1 MSFNW
6 KDYLTLA
13 KTLSES
19 TEDASL
25 RTAISRAYYC
35 VFNLSLYKAK
45 TNEFRPKDD
54 ASSHDQLWGLYGRN
68 KDKDRICSQLSAI
81 GGRMKR
87 RRVLADYRFS
97 YDDLAADA
105 KETISDAEECI
116 TLLQSLPVD
125 LPKDLPRVYHR

>member
-1 MSFNW
+1 MSFDW

-13 KTLSES
+13 KTLAGS
-19 TEDASL
+19 TDDASL

-35 VFNLSLYKAK
+35 VFNLSLYRAK
-45 TNEFRPKDD
+45 LNEFRTKDD

-68 KDKDRICSQLSAI
+68 KISRACGQVSVI

-87 RRVLADYRFS
+87 RRVMADYRLF
-97 YDDLAADA
+97 YDDLAEDA
-105 KETISDAEECI
+105 KDIITDAEECVA
-116 TLLQSLPVD
+116 LLESLAAD

>member
-45 TNEFRPKDD
+45 SNEFRPKDD
-54 ASSHDQLWGLYGRN
+54 AGSHDQLWGLYGRN
-68 KDKDRICSQLSAI
+68 NHRACGQLSAL

-87 RRVLADYRFS
+87 RRVLADYRLF

-116 TLLQSLPVD
+116 TLLQSLPID
-125 LPKDLPRVYHR
+125 LPKDLPRTYHR

>member
-35 VFNLSLYKAK
+35 VFNLSLSKA
-45 TNEFRPKDD
+45 TRNEFRPKDD

-68 KDKDRICSQLSAI
+68 NTNRACSQLGAK

-87 RRVLADYRFS
+87 RRVLADYRLF
-97 YDDLAADA
+97 YDDLVADA
-105 KETISDAEECI
+105 KEIISDAEECI
-116 TLLQSLPVD
+116 TLLESLPGD
-125 LPKDLPRVYHR
+125 LPKDLPRIYRL